1 MINYICCIC
10 FYLFIIFKDMLKALK
25 KGKENKKEVVYSE
38 KIQNLKKLLENH
50 ILRKYI
56 CFNLL

>member
-1 MINYICCIC
+1 
-10 FYLFIIFKDMLKALK
+10 MLKALK